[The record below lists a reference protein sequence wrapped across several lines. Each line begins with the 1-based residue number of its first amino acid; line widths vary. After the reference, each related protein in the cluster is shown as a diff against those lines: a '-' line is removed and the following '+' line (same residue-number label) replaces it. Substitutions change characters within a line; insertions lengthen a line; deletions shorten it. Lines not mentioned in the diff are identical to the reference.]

1 MSGYPFR
8 IRRYFEALP
17 PRTLVSFDDLWM
29 LLYRGRD
36 DGGPLT
42 ADSCIRVYIYK
53 ANKLPG
59 RKIKADAKGGP
70 RQGWRME

>member
-1 MSGYPFR
+1 MTGYPFR

-36 DGGPLT
+36 DG
-42 ADSCIRVYIYK
+42 
-53 ANKLPG
+53 
-59 RKIKADAKGGP
+59 
-70 RQGWRME
+70 